1 MFAHAGCRL
10 QLASKV
16 DELEERIEDQLAQC
30 VKLIMIQDFRL
41 DIKMCKVRPTFC
53 P

>member
-10 QLASKV
+10 QLASKG
-16 DELEERIEDQLAQC
+16 RIEEKLAQC

-41 DIKMCKVRPTFC
+41 DINNYVQAR
-53 P
+53 